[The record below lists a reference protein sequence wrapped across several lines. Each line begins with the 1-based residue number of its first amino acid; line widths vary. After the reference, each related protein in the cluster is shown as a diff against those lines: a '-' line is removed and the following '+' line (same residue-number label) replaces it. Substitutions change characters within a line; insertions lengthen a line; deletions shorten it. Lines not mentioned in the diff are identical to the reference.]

1 MRKTTKGFINSK
13 PSTKK
18 SAIPFP
24 LEGDYSR
31 RGHLLAKCN
40 FPSQFLFIGDNGKRK
55 YLAVDNKGTKQY
67 VSGLFAVSDNLYSI
81 DDGIWNYHMM
91 LEPSKA
97 TIIKRGKKRRFSR

>member
-1 MRKTTKGFINSK
+1 MSKSTKGFINSK

-31 RGHLLAKCN
+31 RGHLLAKSN
-40 FPSQFLFIGDNGKRK
+40 FTSQFLFIGDNGNRK
-55 YLAVDNKGTKQY
+55 YLAVDNKGIKQY
-67 VSGLFAVSDNLYSI
+67 VSGLFPISDNLYSI

-91 LEPSKA
+91 LDASSAVIVRKGR
-97 TIIKRGKKRRFSR
+97 KGRRS